1 MIAKGMFNYAE
12 PGIQNID
19 IARKYSNSD
28 YVYDAKDIY
37 DSRIIGTNACS
48 EQYLSRDSLCVL
60 ASINVGRFSTDL
72 HDYEPQLKVIGSSV
86 NRFLDNVNECE
97 LVYQTYATP
106 HQKLAI
112 EKLRRTGAGS
122 TNWEAW
128 LIHQNLA
135 YGSPEGNAVSQ
146 EFNKTYNYYLY
157 KNSIEL
163 GKEKGS
169 FGLFVREKFEQ
180 SPFIKHMMKQ
190 GLEFTH
196 MRNVTCSSIA
206 PTGTLSLMF
215 RDLVMSYGVE
225 PGFGLYYWKR
235 TRISGKYEYYFN
247 VPYIIR
253 MLFKEHGKPLPMES
267 DTIKDTWDG
276 KYGRP
281 IAEFIMENL
290 LPLGIEYKDA
300 THIDP
305 LEKLEFMSCLMKD
318 CDSSISV
325 TFMLPETS
333 KWEDTYEFI
342 LQAYKKEVKSIA
354 AFPDR
359 KMYGIVSYMP
369 FKPLAVKLL
378 DEGVEIHPQN
388 FSTEEQKELNIYDAK
403 ITNTA
408 DAPKR
413 PKRLP
418 ADVYSIIVAGTKF
431 IVAVGMLNNTPY
443 EIFCGEMNGLN
454 FKFKERKGYLEK
466 IKRGHY
472 KLEIGEDIEIE
483 NFSEHFKEVER
494 TVFRVVSMSLRH
506 GISIKFIVDQL
517 QKSTNNLASLTAAA
531 ARVLKKYIK
540 DGETASGQVCPS
552 CGSTALIYAE
562 GCVTCAVAECGWS
575 KCS

>member
-1 MIAKGMFNYAE
+1 MIGPN
-12 PGIQNID
+12 
-19 IARKYSNSD
+19 KYNLL
-28 YVYDAKDIY
+28 V
-37 DSRIIGTNACS
+37 TNLS

-60 ASINVGRFSTDL
+60 ASINIGRFDTAL
-72 HDYEPQLKVIGSSV
+72 YAYEPQLEVVAASV
-86 NRFLDNVNECE
+86 NRFLDGVNECE

-122 TNWEAW
+122 TNWESWFMA
-128 LIHQNLA
+128 QGVV
-135 YGSPEGNAVSQ
+135 YGTPAANKAAG
-146 EFNKTYNYYLY
+146 EFNRLYNFYLY

-180 SPFIKHMMKQ
+180 SPFVKYMMKQ

-215 RDLVMSYGVE
+215 RDLVASYGAE
-225 PGFGLYYWKR
+225 PSFGLYYWKR
-235 TRISGKYEYYFN
+235 TRISGSYEYYFN
-247 VPYIIR
+247 VPHTVR
-253 MLFKEHGKPLPMES
+253 VLFKMKGFEIPMDS
-267 DTIKDTWDG
+267 DTIKDTWNGSRG
-276 KYGRP
+276 KP
-281 IAEFIMENL
+281 IVEFILAHASEVGISIDNATNI
-290 LPLGIEYKDA
+290 LPLA
-300 THIDP
+300 
-305 LEKLEFMSCLMKD
+305 KLEFMATLMKD
-318 CDSSISV
+318 CDSSISI
-325 TFMLPETS
+325 TFMLPETA
-333 KWEDTYEFI
+333 KWEDVYEFI
-342 LQAYKKEVKSIA
+342 LQAYKKEIKSIA

-369 FKPLAVKLL
+369 FKELAIKLL
-378 DEGVEIHPQN
+378 GENVEVSAQN
-388 FSTEEQKELNIYDAK
+388 FNAEEQKEVNIYDSK
-403 ITNTA
+403 ITNTTN
-408 DAPKR
+408 APKR

-418 ADVYSIIVAGTKF
+418 ADVYSITVAGTKF
-431 IVAVGMLNNTPY
+431 IVAIGMLNNTPY
-443 EIFCGEMNGLN
+443 EIFCGEMEGLN
-454 FKFKERKGYLEK
+454 FKFKERKGYIEK

-540 DGETASGQVCPS
+540 DGESASGQVCPS
-552 CGSTALIYAE
+552 CGSTELIYAE
-562 GCVTCAVAECGWS
+562 GCITCAVAECGWS